1 MFDEVFYGALPF
13 NIITCQL
20 GSSTLLVVWLLL
32 IALLLL
38 VIVF

>member
-1 MFDEVFYGALPF
+1 MCDEVFYGALPF
-13 NIITCQL
+13 NITCEL